1 MDETAPLLPEET
13 RAFEARRHSIEAAS
27 VANNKDLVYFDP
39 DGDDENPMDW
49 PAPYKWGIVAL
60 LASMAFTVTFT
71 CISVVPI
78 ATRIVADLDGEG
90 STPSRSSSVLLVT
103 IWELGEA
110 AGPLFIAP
118 LSEAYGRYPV
128 VNIAN
133 MLFIGTVVLAALAT
147 SSETM
152 ILSRC
157 LTGVAVVS
165 NVLNPAIVGDMFP
178 PEQRGTAMSLIQL
191 APLTGG
197 AIGPAIAGAIAETA
211 GWRTIL
217 WMSVG
222 LATAC
227 EILFLTLFRETYQVA
242 ILRRKAA
249 RLRRETGNAKLRTIF
264 EVQDDESG
272 VSPAGRVLEG
282 AMRPLVVF
290 CGSGV
295 LQAMSLFGSVVFA
308 FFYIMSTTLPD
319 ILQDLYQLS
328 PAMTGLSFI
337 PFSLGSSVS
346 VIVCNMIL
354 DRIYIRMRDANG
366 GVGQPEFRLPV
377 VIAGA
382 FSLPLAV
389 LLYGFIAQAR
399 LPLPLLLF
407 SVGLMG
413 GTLML
418 GFLPVM
424 NYFVDAFGLYSASA
438 ITAIIVT
445 RCIMGTF
452 LPLLA
457 QPLIEY
463 LGYGGGFAVLAGILL
478 ALAPI
483 PMLVMRYGAR
493 WRQGSKYTR
502 DA

>member
-1 MDETAPLLPEET
+1 MDETAPLLPEDT
-13 RAFEARRHSIEAAS
+13 RVYEARRHSIDDVSAA
-27 VANNKDLVYFDP
+27 NKDFVQFDP
-39 DGDDENPMDW
+39 EGDAENPMDW
-49 PAPYKWGIVAL
+49 PAPYKWTIVAL

-78 ATRIVADLDGEG
+78 ASRIIADLEGEG
-90 STPSRSSSVLLVT
+90 SNPSKSSSVLLVT

-157 LTGVAVVS
+157 LTGVAVIS

-217 WMSVG
+217 WISVG

-227 EILFLTLFRETYQVA
+227 EVLFLTLFRETYQVP

-249 RLRRETGNAKLRTIF
+249 RLRKETGNNALRTVF
-264 EVQDDESG
+264 DADDGLS
-272 VSPAGRVLEG
+272 STKKVLEG

-319 ILQDLYQLS
+319 ILQDLYKLS
-328 PAMTGLSFI
+328 PAMTGLSFV
-337 PFSLGSSVS
+337 PFSVGSVVS
-346 VIVCNMIL
+346 VIICNRIL
-354 DRIYIRMRDANG
+354 DPIYVRLRDANG
-366 GVGQPEFRLPV
+366 GVGRPEFRLPV
-377 VIAGA
+377 VIAGS
-382 FSLPLAV
+382 FSLPLAI
-389 LLYGFIAQAR
+389 LLYGIVAQAR
-399 LPLPLLLF
+399 LPLPVLLF

-413 GTLML
+413 GTLLL

-457 QPLIEY
+457 LPLIDA

-478 ALAPI
+478 AMAPI
-483 PMLVMRYGAR
+483 PMLVMRYGGK
-493 WRQGSKYTR
+493 WRQRSKYTR

>member
-1 MDETAPLLPEET
+1 M
-13 RAFEARRHSIEAAS
+13 
-27 VANNKDLVYFDP
+27 
-39 DGDDENPMDW
+39 
-49 PAPYKWGIVAL
+49 
-60 LASMAFTVTFT
+60 
-71 CISVVPI
+71 VPI
-78 ATRIVADLDGEG
+78 AGRIVADLDGEG
-90 STPSRSSSVLLVT
+90 STPSKSSSVLLVT

-128 VNIAN
+128 VNVAN
-133 MLFIGTVVLAALAT
+133 ALFIGTVVLAALAT

-178 PEQRGTAMSLIQL
+178 PDQRGAAMSIIQL

-217 WMSVG
+217 WMAVG

-227 EILFLTLFRETYQVA
+227 EVLFLLLFRETYQVA

-249 RLRRETGNAKLRTIF
+249 RLRRETGNQKLRTVFDGEEDGKI
-264 EVQDDESG
+264 ST
-272 VSPAGRVLEG
+272 AARVLEG

-290 CGSGV
+290 SGSGV
-295 LQAMSLFGSVVFA
+295 LQAMSFFGSVTFA
-308 FFYIMSTTLPD
+308 FFYVMSTTLPD

-337 PFSLGSSVS
+337 SFSKFISKLSSTTTGQPARRCIAAAFIHRTIVLIHTPIAGLGSSVS

-354 DRIYIRMRDANG
+354 DRIYIRMRAASPG

-377 VIAGA
+377 VVAGA

-389 LLYGFIAQAR
+389 VLYGVIAQAA
-399 LPLPLLLF
+399 LPLPLLLL
-407 SVGLMG
+407 SVALMG
-413 GTLML
+413 SALML

-424 NYFVDAFGLYSASA
+424 TYCVDAFGLYSASA
-438 ITAIIVT
+438 ITAVIVT

-483 PMLVMRYGAR
+483 PVLVMRYGGK
-493 WRQGSKYTR
+493 WRQKSKYTR
-502 DA
+502 DV

>member
-1 MDETAPLLPEET
+1 MDETAPLLPEDARAYET
-13 RAFEARRHSIEAAS
+13 ARRHSIEDVSAA
-27 VANNKDLVYFDP
+27 NKDFVQFDP
-39 DGDDENPMDW
+39 AGDSENPMDW
-49 PAPYKWGIVAL
+49 PAPYKWFIVAL
-60 LASMAFTVTFT
+60 LAGMAFTVTFT

-78 ATRIVADLDGEG
+78 ASRIIADLEGPG
-90 STPSRSSSVLLVT
+90 STPSKSSSVLLVT

-133 MLFIGTVVLAALAT
+133 VLFIGTVVLAALAT
-147 SSETM
+147 SPETM

-178 PEQRGTAMSLIQL
+178 PEQRGRAMSLIQL

-197 AIGPAIAGAIAETA
+197 AIGPAIAGAIAETV
-211 GWRTIL
+211 GWRAIL
-217 WMSVG
+217 WISVG

-227 EILFLTLFRETYQVA
+227 EVVFLCLFRETYQVS

-249 RLRRETGNAKLRTIF
+249 RLREETGDPSLRTIYDA
-264 EVQDDESG
+264 DDEGKSG
-272 VSPAGRVLEG
+272 LSKVFEG

-319 ILQDLYQLS
+319 ILQDLYKLS
-328 PAMTGLSFI
+328 PAMTGLSFVT
-337 PFSLGSSVS
+337 FSIGSSLS
-346 VIVCNMIL
+346 VIVCNVVL
-354 DRIYIRMRDANG
+354 DKIYIRLRDANSG
-366 GVGQPEFRLPV
+366 AGQPEYRLPV
-377 VIAGA
+377 VIVGS
-382 FSLPLAV
+382 FSLPLSIV
-389 LLYGFIAQAR
+389 LYGLVAQAR
-399 LPLPLLLF
+399 LPLPFLLF

-413 GTLML
+413 GALML

-424 NYFVDAFGLYSASA
+424 NYAVDAFGRYSASA

-463 LGYGGGFAVLAGILL
+463 LGYGEGFAVLAGILL
-478 ALAPI
+478 ALAPV
-483 PMLVMRYGAR
+483 PMLVMRYGAK
-493 WRQGSKYTR
+493 WRQRSKYTR
-502 DA
+502 DV